1 MANGEKKIRVALE
14 RENKKEPKIPKVS
27 YLRSSE
33 HIWATVIHF
42 TEHTDLLLPW
52 GYTLL
57 SIHPLI
63 YV

>member
-1 MANGEKKIRVALE
+1 MHMANGEKKIRVALE

-42 TEHTDLLLPW
+42 TEHTDLLLP
-52 GYTLL
+52 
-57 SIHPLI
+57 
-63 YV
+63 